1 MSAVELKTQAI
12 VTRAV
17 PYNESDMIVTLVS
30 VEYGKLTA
38 TAKGCLKPKAK
49 LRFATQPMNFGNYI
63 LSGKNGR
70 YIIADCTQIESFN
83 SITLDIEK
91 FYAASLTLDVLQKLT
106 KEQPQPKL
114 FVRALETLNTLAS
127 TSCDTNEVVTDML
140 VGVIA
145 DSGFSLDFSRCNVC
159 GCIIDADAFFAD
171 ADGIVCPHCQSVG
184 GVAIDSVTR
193 GYLAGQ
199 NTSIPPSMKTK
210 ANMLLS
216 QLVYTML
223 GVRIDARYF
232 TELL

>member
-49 LRFATQPMNFGNYI
+49 LRFATQPMNFGNYL

-70 YIIADCTQIESFN
+70 YIIADCSQIESFN

-91 FYAASLTLDVLQKLT
+91 FYAASLTLEVLQKLT
-106 KEQPQPKL
+106 KEQPAPKL
-114 FVRALETLNTLAS
+114 LLRALETLNKLAY
-127 TSCDTNEVVTDML
+127 TSNDVNETITDFL
-140 VGVIA
+140 LGAIA
-145 DSGFSLDFSRCNVC
+145 DSGYLLDFAHCNVC
-159 GCIIDADAFFAD
+159 GCLIDDHAYFVD
-171 ADGIVCPHCQSVG
+171 ADGIVCSHCQSLG
-184 GVAIDSVTR
+184 SIPIDSVTR
-193 GYLAGQ
+193 GYLAHQ
-199 NTSIPPSMKTK
+199 QTDIPPSLKTK
-210 ANMLLS
+210 ANMLLAS
-216 QLVYTML
+216 LVYNML
-223 GVRIDARYF
+223 GVRIDSHYF